1 MNNLPTLSD
10 TKRAFYAAH
19 TRPISSIYRRV
30 LEEMMVEMHL
40 LGVNASFT
48 YDSIYALGV
57 VTAFDRFMAGYRPE
71 ADIDSIFQ
79 ALCKAVGSEAAT
91 YRKDAQ
97 ALLDIAKTLTP
108 EDFLALL
115 NLSAGA
121 EVGGSLRSVLAQLSD
136 QKNFKYSR
144 LFAIGLFT
152 LLENIAPEW
161 LENADKQAEIWD
173 TASQSFNLPLEKL
186 KKDVEMYR
194 SNLEK
199 LDQARL
205 LMEEVTQA
213 ERKKREQREE
223 ERKAKAEA
231 KAAAAAKDAEDKGTE
246 ASSES

>member
-1 MNNLPTLSD
+1 
-10 TKRAFYAAH
+10 FYAAH

-40 LGVNASFT
+40 LGVNASFN

-71 ADIDSIFQ
+71 SDIDSIFK
-79 ALCKAVGSEAAT
+79 ALCQAIGSDAAT

-97 ALLDIAKTLTP
+97 ALLDIATSLTP
-108 EDFLALL
+108 EDFVALID
-115 NLSAGA
+115 LSAGA
-121 EVGGSLRSVLAQLSD
+121 EVGGSLRSTLAQLSD

-152 LLENIAPEW
+152 LLETAAPDW
-161 LENADKQAEIWD
+161 LEDGEKQGEIWK

-186 KKDVEMYR
+186 KKDVELYR

-199 LDQARL
+199 LAQARV

-213 ERKKREQREE
+213 ERKKREQREQ

-231 KAAAAAKDAEDKGTE
+231 KAAKAEAGAEAETPAEPAAEESAESDSP
-246 ASSES
+246 A

>member
-40 LGVNASFT
+40 LGVNASFN

-71 ADIDSIFQ
+71 SDVESIFQ

-91 YRKDAQ
+91 YRRDAQ
-97 ALLDIAKTLTP
+97 AVLEVAKALTP
-108 EDFLALL
+108 EDFVALM
-115 NLSAGA
+115 NLSASA
-121 EVGGSLRSVLAQLSD
+121 EVGGSLRSTLAQLSD
-136 QKNFKYSR
+136 HKNFKYSR

-152 LLENIAPEW
+152 LLETVAPDW
-161 LENADKQAEIWD
+161 LEDTSKLGEIWEA
-173 TASQSFNLPLEKL
+173 ASQSFNLPLEKL
-186 KKDVEMYR
+186 KKDVELYR

-199 LDQARL
+199 LSQARV

-213 ERKKREQREE
+213 ERKKREQREQ

-231 KAAAAAKDAEDKGTE
+231 KAAASDTP
-246 ASSES
+246 SESETSS